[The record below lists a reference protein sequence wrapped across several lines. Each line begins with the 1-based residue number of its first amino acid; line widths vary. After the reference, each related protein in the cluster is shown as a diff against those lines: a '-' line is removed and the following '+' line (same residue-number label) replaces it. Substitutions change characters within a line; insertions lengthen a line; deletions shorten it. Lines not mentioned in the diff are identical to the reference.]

1 MFMDSFIS
9 WVGGKK
15 LLRNKIL
22 SLFPDKKGFNRYVEV
37 FGGAGW
43 VLFSS
48 DRHAKMEV
56 YNDIDGNL
64 VNLFRCAK
72 YHPDALC
79 KELEYTLMSRE
90 QFLDAKEWLKI
101 PGLTDIQRA
110 ARFFTVVRESF
121 GAGLGSFRAH
131 PRNMEKA
138 VNSIL
143 KISHRL
149 KSVVIENADFGYI
162 INRYDRE
169 DTLFYLDP
177 PYYGTEN
184 YYTEKFSEEDHTM
197 LKGLLDNMK
206 GKFILSYND
215 CGYIREL
222 YKKYDITAVDRTH
235 NLVGGGN
242 TKPRYKELLVKNY

>member
-1 MFMDSFIS
+1 MDSFIS

-22 SLFPDKKGFNRYVEV
+22 SLFPDKKEFNRYVEV

-48 DRHAKMEV
+48 DRHAKMEI
-56 YNDIDGNL
+56 YNDINGNL
-64 VNLFRCAK
+64 ANLFRCTK
-72 YHPDALC
+72 YHPEALC
-79 KELEYTLMSRE
+79 KELGYALMSRE
-90 QFLDAKEWLKI
+90 QFLNAKEWLKM

-110 ARFFTVVRESF
+110 AIFFIVIRESF
-121 GAGLGSFRAH
+121 GADMGSFRAY
-131 PRNMEKA
+131 PRDMENA

-143 KISHRL
+143 EISHRL
-149 KSVVIENADFGYI
+149 KTVVIENAGFEYI

-169 DTLFYLDP
+169 GTLFYLDP

-184 YYTEKFSEEDHTM
+184 YYTEKFREEDHVR
-197 LKGLLDNMK
+197 LKNLLDGIK

-222 YKKYDITAVDRTH
+222 YKDYDITAVDRTH

-242 TKPRYKELLVKNY
+242 KTKIQGTSG